1 MKKLPNLN
9 VSLLVCRHFKHQ
21 KQSSIVPNV
30 IMAHRHLYS
39 SSPIFEAE
47 PDQHWN
53 HLPNDDPYIH
63 FARTSA
69 TENGTVFHPGE
80 NGSVDRAHYASQWNT
95 AGRLNGYSSSSQ
107 MVNAPHFQP
116 DASDPPRDSLH
127 PSAAANVFMVPENHV
142 HHASSSNY
150 GVESNLFDLSMGN
163 GRRPYKRKSPG
174 IPAVCERG
182 STSRYYCAGTSSD
195 VPSSSELWQDKSTLD
210 GQHTRWE
217 SMAVPPSY
225 RGNQL
230 SIGGESSLRNVR
242 SRSALDLDSDV
253 FRTHLPANYSHH
265 PSSSRLPVDQS
276 GAIDHPSSNPS
287 VPIQEWNPIHVSGA
301 PHARPI
307 VSNSLP
313 HESSRFFP
321 GSSITNASGEM
332 AGFHHEHIS
341 SRNVVVPQSL
351 HPTPSR
357 GVRSSYTHRSG
368 NSSRVSLGSLRI
380 GHVPPL
386 DEGLQL
392 VGESHSSRHPRPFL
406 GWRNGDRSGR
416 SRLSSE
422 SHRLLTEDAGNHDRL
437 TPEGLMIVDQSS
449 LYGSRSLFDQHRDMR
464 LDVDNMSYE
473 ELLALGERIGC
484 VNTGLCED
492 QLPKCLTESVY
503 CSSDQL
509 QEEGRC
515 VICLEEYQHMDDVG
529 TLKACG
535 HDYHVACIEKWLSMK
550 NTCPICKGPA
560 LPDNMKEK
568 K

>member
-1 MKKLPNLN
+1 
-9 VSLLVCRHFKHQ
+9 
-21 KQSSIVPNV
+21 
-30 IMAHRHLYS
+30 MAHRHLYS

-53 HLPNDDPYIH
+53 HMPADDPYIH
-63 FARTSA
+63 FARTGA
-69 TENGTVFHPGE
+69 TENGTVFHAGE
-80 NGSVDRAHYASQWNT
+80 SGSVDRAHYASQWNAT
-95 AGRLNGYSSSSQ
+95 GRLNGYSSSSQ

-127 PSAAANVFMVPENHV
+127 PAAAAANVFMVSENHV

-150 GVESNLFDLSMGN
+150 GVDSNFFDLSMSN

-174 IPAVCERG
+174 IPAVGERG
-182 STSRYYCAGTSSD
+182 TASRYYCAGSSSD
-195 VPSSSELWQDKSTLD
+195 MPSSSELWQDKSTLD
-210 GQHTRWE
+210 GHHSRWE
-217 SMAVPPSY
+217 SLNVPPSY
-225 RGNQL
+225 RANQL
-230 SIGGESSLRNVR
+230 SIGGDSSLRNVR
-242 SRSALDLDSDV
+242 SRPALDLDSDV
-253 FRTHLPANYSHH
+253 FRTHLPPNYSHH
-265 PSSSRLPVDQS
+265 PSSSRLPVDQA
-276 GAIDHPSSNPS
+276 GAIDHPSSNPG

-307 VSNSLP
+307 VSNSLT
-313 HESSRFFP
+313 HESSHFFP
-321 GSSITNASGEM
+321 GSIITNASGEM

-341 SRNVVVPQSL
+341 SRNAAVPQNL
-351 HPTPSR
+351 HPTPSHTR

-368 NSSRVSLGSLRI
+368 NSSRISLGSLRI

-392 VGESHSSRHPRPFL
+392 VGESHSSRHPRPFV

-422 SHRLLTEDAGNHDRL
+422 RHRLLAEDTGSHDRL

-484 VNTGLCED
+484 VNTGICED

-503 CSSDQL
+503 CSSDQV

-535 HDYHVACIEKWLSMK
+535 HDYHVACVKKWLSMK

-560 LPDNMKEK
+560 LPDNVKDK